1 MADPN
6 LLPPWMF
13 NLDGTF
19 VDFLGDDPTT
29 AKLIRLEV
37 EGELLA
43 IKLRKELRGPWRSHL
58 QPGDRLHC
66 IGRSQLDSK
75 TGVIKLKA
83 YQVLTLPSLQPTSDR
98 PSIPAMP
105 TPCTPPLPAQHIK
118 LQVCRKSGCQ
128 KRGGQKLVT
137 ALKQALRDRNLHHQ
151 VEIQYTGCQKRC
163 SDAPTLTVMP
173 GRHRYNQ
180 VKLPQLSALI
190 DRHLNPRSS
199 KVQGGG

>member
-19 VDFLGDDPTT
+19 IDFLGDSPAT
-29 AKLIRLEV
+29 AKMMRLEV
-37 EGELLA
+37 EGEILA

-58 QPGDRLHC
+58 QAGDRLHC
-66 IGRSQLDSK
+66 IGRSHWDTK

-83 YQVLTLPSLQPTSDR
+83 YQVLTLPRIQPT
-98 PSIPAMP
+98 IPVTTLPANP
-105 TPCTPPLPAQHIK
+105 VPCTPPLPVQHIK

-128 KRGGQKLVT
+128 KHGGQEMVT
-137 ALKQALRDRNLHHQ
+137 ALKQVLRDRNLHHQ

-173 GRHRYNQ
+173 GRHRYNR
-180 VKLPQLSALI
+180 VKIPRLSALL
-190 DRHLNPRSS
+190 DRHLNPTSS
-199 KVQGGG
+199 KVQERS